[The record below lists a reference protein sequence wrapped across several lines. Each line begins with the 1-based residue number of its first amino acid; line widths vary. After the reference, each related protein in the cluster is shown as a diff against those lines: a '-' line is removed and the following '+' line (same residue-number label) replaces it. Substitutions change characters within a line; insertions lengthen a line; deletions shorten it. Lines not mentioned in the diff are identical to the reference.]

1 MSYFCLE
8 FINTRL
14 RTSFDINKINYG
26 ISNGDDEFD
35 KVWSGM
41 ECFGVKDAA
50 YMQYAKSES
59 DTRR

>member
-1 MSYFCLE
+1 
-8 FINTRL
+8 
-14 RTSFDINKINYG
+14 
-26 ISNGDDEFD
+26 
-35 KVWSGM
+35 M